1 MEAHLIKINLPF
13 LLLFIFA
20 QSIYTQEISTS
31 VSNNLKAG
39 SGFEFFGERLA
50 RMKKNYFENFSDVR
64 IFIPKL
70 TVGFRLEYSNPP
82 EYGYNFIGLKKRFI
96 EFETSGLSIR
106 AGDFYTLFS
115 KGLSINLSE
124 NRNLAFD
131 NGMDGLKLSYENDFL
146 KAQLIGGD
154 LNYFEPL
161 SIYLGNP
168 RFEKYKVRAASLEII
183 PLRNISIG
191 GNFTWSEGLLPSVI
205 STMDT
210 IEVHIPELFLKTKL
224 GNFDFFASYAIKRT
238 NLGGKDTSKGSG
250 FYSSISY
257 SREGF
262 GITFEYKDYRFDIV
276 EPLRRSET
284 FRPTRA
290 LPFQNPPIVHKEHI
304 FTLTQGMPHIVDFND
319 EVGFQID
326 AFYSL
331 SNSITL
337 NTNIALSS
345 RHYDYEL
352 NQSTLQFERKKVG
365 SDLFPSLNKLRS
377 PFWEIYLD
385 IEYFLPDEIDSYI
398 RLGFNRRSETI
409 YDRMNF
415 HTPIQP
421 IRSTTILF
429 EFQKVWSD
437 YISTKFISESQWILE
452 FPQTERFFNQFFS
465 IAFNFFSQY
474 SLGLRYELTTN
485 KFELENRKNW
495 LVIEGGYR
503 LGTNHTLII
512 NYGKERGGTVCSNG
526 ICRQVLPFDG
536 FRLTLTTNI

>member
-1 MEAHLIKINLPF
+1 MKKILPF
-13 LLLFIFA
+13 LFVVIFI
-20 QSIYTQEISTS
+20 QTIYSQEISTS
-31 VSNNLKAG
+31 VSNNLKTG
-39 SGFEFFGERLA
+39 SGFEYFGERQA
-50 RMKKNYFENFSDVR
+50 RLKKNYFENFSDVR
-64 IFIPKL
+64 IFTSKL
-70 TVGFRLEYSNPP
+70 NVGFRLEYSNPP
-82 EYGYNFIGLKKRFI
+82 EYGYNFVGLRRRYI
-96 EFETSGLSIR
+96 EFGTSGLSIR
-106 AGDFYTLFS
+106 AGYFYTLFS
-115 KGLSINLSE
+115 RGLSLNLFE

-131 NGMDGLKLSYENDFL
+131 NGVDGLKLSYENDFL

-161 SIYLGNP
+161 SLYLGNL
-168 RFEKYKVRAASLEII
+168 RFEKYKIRAASLELS
-183 PLRNISIG
+183 PLRNISFG
-191 GNFTWSEGLLPSVI
+191 GNFTWSEGYLPSVI
-205 STMDT
+205 SVQDT
-210 IEVHIPELFLKTKL
+210 IEVNIPEFYLKTKL
-224 GNFDFFASYAIKRT
+224 WDFDFFASYAIKRIS
-238 NLGGKDTSKGSG
+238 LGGIDTSRGSG
-250 FYSSISY
+250 FYSSLSY
-257 SREGF
+257 STEGF
-262 GITFEYKDYRFDIV
+262 GITFEFKDYRFDIV
-276 EPLRRSET
+276 DPLRRSEI

-304 FTLTQGMPHIVDFND
+304 FTLTQRLPHIVDFND

-337 NTNIALSS
+337 NANIALAS

-352 NQSTLQFERKKVG
+352 NQSTFQFERKKVG

-377 PFWEIYLD
+377 PFWEIYFD
-385 IEYFLPDEIDSYI
+385 IEYYLPDEVESYI
-398 RLGFNRRSETI
+398 RLGFNRRSETVN
-409 YDRMNF
+409 DRMNF
-415 HTPIQP
+415 VNPIQP
-421 IRSTTILF
+421 KRITTIPF
-429 EFQKVWSD
+429 EFQKVWND
-437 YISTKFISESQWILE
+437 NLSTKFISESQWVYE

-503 LGTNHTLII
+503 LGTNHTLIVT
-512 NYGKERGGTVCSNG
+512 YGRERGGTVCSNG